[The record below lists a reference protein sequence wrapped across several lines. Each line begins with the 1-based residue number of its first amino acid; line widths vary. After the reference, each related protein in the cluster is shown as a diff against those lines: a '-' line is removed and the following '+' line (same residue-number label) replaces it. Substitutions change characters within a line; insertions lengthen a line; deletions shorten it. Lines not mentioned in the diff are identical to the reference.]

1 MAPRTSA
8 TRTQISRTPRR
19 FGTELP
25 VYLSPPQWAEREA
38 AGFATRNG
46 FKSTKRQTPS
56 SSIASYRCLPNLVRP
71 MHRGQK
77 LGFVLQAPDENK
89 ELLGFVSQIGLST
102 RYSGCFLPARLD
114 PLQLGD
120 RVVQHSVYHGFVPHL
135 VFESFR
141 RQEEMIRHGIH
152 FGVTRSYRVRF
163 RIGFSRSLEIVALLG
178 ESSGNLP
185 GFITYHSAQPPGPHC
200 DRLHPTF
207 LEPAYRLIVF
217 MNGGI

>member
-1 MAPRTSA
+1 MGGARSCWLCYA
-8 TRTQISRTPRR
+8 QRLQ
-19 FGTELP
+19 
-25 VYLSPPQWAEREA
+25 VDEA
-38 AGFATRNG
+38 ADTF
-46 FKSTKRQTPS
+46 FFE
-56 SSIASYRCLPNLVRP
+56 SIASYDASPTSCDLCIGDKNLALFSKPLMKIKNFLALFRKKYYYLYLPV
-71 MHRGQK
+71 
-77 LGFVLQAPDENK
+77 
-89 ELLGFVSQIGLST
+89 ST
-102 RYSGCFLPARLD
+102 RHWGCFLPARLD

-163 RIGFSRSLEIVALLG
+163 RIGFSRSLEIVAVLG